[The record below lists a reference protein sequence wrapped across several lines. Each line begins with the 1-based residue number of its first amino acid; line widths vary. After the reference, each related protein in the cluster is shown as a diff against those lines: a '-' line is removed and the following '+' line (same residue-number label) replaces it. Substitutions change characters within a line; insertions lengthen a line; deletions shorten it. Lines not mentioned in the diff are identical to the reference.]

1 MDNGYK
7 IPTVLN
13 NFNTYASG
21 HKYVGVSSETTLP
34 NFEYLT
40 ETFEGAGI
48 AGEFEEAVEGCF
60 SSLESETSFQNI
72 GKEYFLFLAQT
83 GMVTYRGSMQ
93 VLNTANQTNDFQ
105 QVTVVTKGKVK
116 SFELGVLKRGGKGEP
131 KIVRELYYVKITI
144 GGQEMIELDKFNM
157 VWKINGVDRLQ
168 KVRSQI

>member
-60 SSLESETSFQNI
+60 QNI

-83 GMVTYRGSMQ
+83 GIVTYRGSMQ